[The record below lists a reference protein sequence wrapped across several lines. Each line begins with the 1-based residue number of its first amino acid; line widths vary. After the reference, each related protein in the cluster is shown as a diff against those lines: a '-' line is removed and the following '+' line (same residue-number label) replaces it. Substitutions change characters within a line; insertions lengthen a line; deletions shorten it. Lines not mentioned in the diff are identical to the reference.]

1 MADGALLDFME
12 VMDLSAVFGN
22 ALDNAIECE
31 ERIADPEKRLIHVSV
46 SAQRDFV
53 LIRFENYC
61 EGSLNFSEGLPVT
74 TKEDRNFHGYG
85 LKSIRYVAKK
95 YGGTVTAR
103 MEKQWF
109 VLQLLFPRP
118 AQPKEV

>member
-1 MADGALLDFME
+1 MADGALLNFMD

-31 ERIADPEKRLIHVSV
+31 ERIAEPEKRLIHVSV
-46 SAQRDFV
+46 SAQRGFV

-61 EGSLNFSEGLPVT
+61 EDTPNFLEGLPVT
-74 TKEDRNFHGYG
+74 TKKDQNYHGYG

-95 YGGTVTAR
+95 YGGTVTIR

-109 VLQLLFPRP
+109 VLQVLLPRP
-118 AQPKEV
+118 C

>member
-1 MADGALLDFME
+1 MC
-12 VMDLSAVFGN
+12 
-22 ALDNAIECE
+22 I
-31 ERIADPEKRLIHVSV
+31 
-46 SAQRDFV
+46 RD
-53 LIRFENYC
+53 RFENYC

>member
-1 MADGALLDFME
+1 MADGALLNFMD

-31 ERIADPEKRLIHVSV
+31 ERIAEPEKRLIHVSV
-46 SAQRDFV
+46 SAQRGFV

-61 EGSLNFSEGLPVT
+61 EDAPSFSEGLPVT
-74 TKEDRNFHGYG
+74 TKEDRNYHGYG

-95 YGGTVTAR
+95 YGGTVTVR

-109 VLQLLFPRP
+109 VLQLLFPRS
-118 AQPKEV
+118 KEGTPG

>member
-1 MADGALLDFME
+1 MCPSPPSGIL
-12 VMDLSAVFGN
+12 
-22 ALDNAIECE
+22 C
-31 ERIADPEKRLIHVSV
+31 
-46 SAQRDFV
+46 
-53 LIRFENYC
+53 IRFENYC